1 MKVAG
6 IEIEVVRKKIKH
18 THLSVFPPDAR
29 VHVSAPD
36 DLSDDDLKSFIISKI
51 PWIKRQVKIV
61 RSQPR
66 QTRREYVSGENVYL
80 LGKRY
85 RLTIKNSDDEVSV
98 KRAGSR
104 IVMEGRGLGARA
116 AREAKIMSWYKDELK
131 LALERILPR
140 CAEAAKEEDVTFG
153 IRKMRNVWGTCN
165 AKKRHIW
172 FNIVLARVPLLC
184 IEYVVKHELVHLT
197 VPNHSLLFERKMTEC
212 LPRWREIRKE
222 LNEFMAWPLI

>member
-36 DLSDDDLKSFIISKI
+36 DLSDDDLKSFIVSKI
-51 PWIKRQVKIV
+51 PWIKRQIKIPWIKRQIKIV

-85 RLTIKNSDDEVSV
+85 RLTVKTSDNEVTV
-98 KRAGSR
+98 KKAGSR
-104 IVMEGRGLGARA
+104 IVM
-116 AREAKIMSWYKDELK
+116 
-131 LALERILPR
+131 
-140 CAEAAKEEDVTFG
+140 
-153 IRKMRNVWGTCN
+153 
-165 AKKRHIW
+165 
-172 FNIVLARVPLLC
+172 VPLLQK
-184 IEYVVKHELVHLT
+184 IR
-197 VPNHSLLFERKMTEC
+197 PPHS
-212 LPRWREIRKE
+212 
-222 LNEFMAWPLI
+222 

>member
-36 DLSDDDLKSFIISKI
+36 DLSEDDLKSCIISKI

-80 LGKRY
+80 MGKRY
-85 RLTIKNSDDEVSV
+85 RLTVKTSDNEVTV
-98 KRAGSR
+98 KKAGSR
-104 IVMEGRGLGARA
+104 IVMEGRGLGTRG

-131 LALERILPR
+131 LAMERILPR
-140 CAEAAKEEDVTFG
+140 CAEAAKEDGVTFG
-153 IRKMRNVWGTCN
+153 IRKMRNLWGTCN
-165 AKKRHIW
+165 ARKRHIW
-172 FNIVLARVPLLC
+172 FNIALARVPLRC
-184 IEYVVKHELVHLT
+184 IEYVVTHELIHLL
-197 VPNHSLLFERKMTEC
+197 VPNHSLLFQRKMTERM
-212 LPRWREIRKE
+212 PRWREARKE
-222 LNEFMAWPLI
+222 LNDFVTLPLE

>member
-29 VHVSAPD
+29 VHVSAPA

-85 RLTIKNSDDEVSV
+85 RLTIKTSD
-98 KRAGSR
+98 
-104 IVMEGRGLGARA
+104 
-116 AREAKIMSWYKDELK
+116 YEL
-131 LALERILPR
+131 
-140 CAEAAKEEDVTFG
+140 TF
-153 IRKMRNVWGTCN
+153 K
-165 AKKRHIW
+165 
-172 FNIVLARVPLLC
+172 
-184 IEYVVKHELVHLT
+184 
-197 VPNHSLLFERKMTEC
+197 
-212 LPRWREIRKE
+212 
-222 LNEFMAWPLI
+222 